1 MSARLALSL
10 LLSIG
15 CLHQVR
21 AQSALDFYVDALDP
35 AFQDWSWAAAADY
48 SLANTTP
55 LQGGNRS
62 IRFVPRSWNGLL
74 FASPST
80 SFDAANY
87 ESLTFWIHGGSS
99 GAQVLRL
106 SLLNGQT
113 ALAELDV
120 ATYASG
126 GIVAATWHQVTV
138 PFNASTGLTS
148 GSFNR
153 VQLMD
158 FTGTTQSV
166 VYLDTFRF
174 NARTTAPP
182 AGTQN
187 VSVDLSQDR
196 RAVSPLIFGV
206 SYGEAETLAAVRYPL
221 RRWGGNSTTRYNW
234 QADVHST
241 AGDWY
246 WQNIPDS
253 PGGSGSPPA
262 GNSADDFIDVTR
274 ANGGEALISIP
285 TIGVAPIDDR
295 TNKRWGFSLT
305 KYGPQ
310 LRDECD
316 EPGSAGWCTADA
328 GNGECDPAQNTR
340 TDPQGNRYCQYY
352 ATINGQQRFHI
363 VNNARSDT
371 TFDVTPAFWVPW
383 IAHLQ
388 SRYGNAAGGGVRL
401 YALDNE
407 PMLWNS
413 THRDV
418 HPVAPTYDEVWTRG
432 RDLAI
437 RIKQQDAGALVF
449 GPVTW
454 GYPDL
459 FTSAA
464 DAEDCNC
471 VAGPDRAAHGGKPF
485 VQWYLE
491 QVCAYQGANGVRLVD
506 YLDLH
511 YYPQGDGIIDFGSDN
526 LGYSESPAVAAKRLR
541 SLRELYDPNYVSES
555 WIADLQ
561 DNDSNHYSKPGLIPR
576 VKAWIAQACPGTK
589 LSISEYNWGPDQGA
603 TGALAQAEALAIFA
617 REGVDAAMRWG
628 APEPGSY
635 AEDAFKLFLNYDG
648 AFNRVGGDSVRTI
661 ASDAEALSAYAIH
674 RSGQKLYL
682 LLFNKS
688 TSPQNVN
695 VAVTAAMNGPWTAWR
710 FDGSHHLAQAGS
722 GTIAG
727 STLTLP
733 AVPARSATLVVLPNP
748 AGSDR
753 IFANGFDPAS

>member
-1 MSARLALSL
+1 MTARLLPVL
-10 LLSIG
+10 LLLLA
-15 CLHQVR
+15 CTR
-21 AQSALDFYVDALDP
+21 ADAQSSFDLYADALHP
-35 AFQDWSWAAAADY
+35 TFQDWSWAAAADY
-48 SLANTTP
+48 SLANTAP
-55 LQGGNRS
+55 LQGGGRS
-62 IRFVPRSWNGLL
+62 IR
-74 FASPST
+74 
-80 SFDAANY
+80 
-87 ESLTFWIHGGSS
+87 IHGGSN
-99 GAQVLRL
+99 GGQNLRL
-106 SLLNGQT
+106 SLLDGQA
-113 ALAELDV
+113 ALAEVDV
-120 ATYASG
+120 ATYTSG
-126 GIVAATWHQVTV
+126 GIVAATWHAVTL
-138 PFNASTGLTS
+138 PFNAATGLAS

-158 FTGTTQSV
+158 FSGATQGT
-166 VYLDTFRF
+166 VYFDTLRF
-174 NARTTAPP
+174 NARTTQPP

-187 VSVDLSQDR
+187 VSVDLALER

-206 SYGEAETLAAVRYPL
+206 SYGDAATLAAVRYPL

-246 WQNIPDS
+246 WQNIPDT

-262 GNSADDFIDVTR
+262 GNSADAFIDATR

-285 TIGVAPIDDR
+285 SIGVAPLDDR
-295 TNKRWGFSLT
+295 TNKHWGFSQT

-352 ATINGQQRFHI
+352 ATIDGQQRFHI

-371 TFDVTPAFWVPW
+371 SFDVTPAFWTPW
-383 IAHLQ
+383 IAHFQ
-388 SRYGNAAGGGVRL
+388 SRYGTAAAGGVRL

-418 HPVAPTYDEVWTRG
+418 HPAAPTYDEVWTRG

-437 RIKQQDAGALVF
+437 RIKQQDAAALVF

-471 VAGPDRAAHGGKPF
+471 LAGPDRAAHGGKPF

-491 QVCAYQGANGVRLVD
+491 QVCAYQTANGVRLVD

-511 YYPQGDGIIDFGSDN
+511 YYPQGGGIIDFNSGN

-541 SLRELYDPNYVSES
+541 SLKELHDPNYVSES
-555 WIADLQ
+555 WIADLG
-561 DNDSNHYSKPGLIPR
+561 DADAYHYSKPGLIPR
-576 VKAWIAQACPGTK
+576 VKAWIAQSCPGTK
-589 LSISEYNWGPDQGA
+589 LAISEYNWGPDQGA

-628 APEPGSY
+628 APTPGSY
-635 AEDAFKLFLNYDG
+635 AEDAFKLYLNYDG
-648 AFNRVGGDSVRTI
+648 AFARVGGDSVRTT
-661 ASDAEALSAYAIH
+661 ASDADALSAYAIH
-674 RSGQKLYL
+674 RSGERLFL

-695 VAVTAAMNGPWTAWR
+695 VTVSAAMSGAWTAWR
-710 FDGSHHLAQAGS
+710 FDGSHHLAAAGS
-722 GTIAG
+722 GTVAG
-727 STLTLP
+727 TNFALT

-753 IFANGFDPAS
+753 IFASGFDAAP